1 MNFLCRQLLEFSD
14 IQDHARIDKL
24 DDKNIVD
31 LKLQNFQWHSN
42 NLTKHENLVEFYTE
56 GHSYNDTIN
65 NETRH
70 GKIRFLVS
78 EL

>member
-1 MNFLCRQLLEFSD
+1 MLEFND
-14 IQDHARIDKL
+14 VYDDARIDEL
-24 DDKNIVD
+24 DEKNIVD

-56 GHSYNDTIN
+56 GHSYNDTKN

-70 GKIRFLVS
+70 GTIRFLVS
-78 EL
+78 KLVYQV